1 MFVVG
6 ITGGIGSGKTAVTD
20 RFAKL
25 GIKIVDAD
33 IAARVVVE
41 PGTAALVAISDHFG
55 SAILLADGY
64 LDRAALRTRIF
75 SEESEKK
82 WLESLLHPLIGKEI
96 MRQLA
101 AAQSP
106 YVIFVS
112 PLLLEAG
119 QNVLCDR
126 ILVVDVPEETQISRT
141 ISRDDND
148 EAQVRRIIST
158 QLSRQQRLKQASDVI
173 ENNEGLAQLAEPIE
187 RLHQQYLAMAAE
199 KDREN
204 NDG

>member
-41 PGTAALVAISDHFG
+41 PGTAALGAISDHFG
-55 SAILLADGY
+55 SVILLADGN

-75 SEESEKK
+75 SEELEKK

-126 ILVVDVPEETQISRT
+126 ILVVDVAEETQISRT
-141 ISRDDND
+141 VSRDDNN

-158 QLSRQQRLKQASDVI
+158 QLSRQQRLKQASDII
-173 ENNEGLAQLAEPIE
+173 ENNQGLAQLDNPIE
-187 RLHQQYLAMAAE
+187 KLHLQFLAMATE
-199 KDREN
+199 KDRKN

>member
-20 RFAKL
+20 RFARL
-25 GIKIVDAD
+25 GIAVIDAD

-41 PGTAALVAISDHFG
+41 SGTAALKAIADHFG
-55 SAILLADGY
+55 PGILLSDGT

-75 SEESEKK
+75 SDEAEKQ
-82 WLESLLHPLIGKEI
+82 WLENLLHPLIGEEI
-96 MRQLA
+96 IHQLA

-106 YVIFVS
+106 YAIFVS

-119 QNVLCDR
+119 QNILCDR
-126 ILVVDVPEETQISRT
+126 ILVVDVAEQTQISRT

-158 QLSRQQRLKQASDVI
+158 QLPRQQRLKQATDVI
-173 ENNEGLAQLAEPIE
+173 ENNQGLAQLDEPIE
-187 RLHQQYLAMAAE
+187 KLHQQFLAMAAQ
-199 KDREN
+199 KDRNKHDE
-204 NDG
+204 

>member
-25 GIKIVDAD
+25 SIEIIDAD

-41 PGTAALVAISDHFG
+41 PGTTALGAIAEHFG
-55 SAILLADGY
+55 PSILLADGN

-75 SEESEKK
+75 SDASEKK
-82 WLESLLHPLIGKEI
+82 WLESLLHPLIGEEI
-96 MRQLA
+96 MHQLA
-101 AAQSP
+101 TAQSL

-119 QNVLCDR
+119 QNALCDR
-126 ILVVDVPEETQISRT
+126 ILVVDVPEQTQISRT
-141 ISRDDND
+141 INRDDND

-158 QLSRQQRLKQASDVI
+158 QLSRQLRLEQANDVI
-173 ENNEGLAQLAEPIE
+173 ENNQGLAQLDEPIE
-187 RLHQQYLAMAAE
+187 RLHQQYLAMAAKKNQE
-199 KDREN
+199 K
-204 NDG
+204 

>member
-41 PGTAALVAISDHFG
+41 PGTAALGAISDHFG
-55 SAILLADGY
+55 SVILLADGN

-75 SEESEKK
+75 SEELEKK

-112 PLLLEAG
+112 PLLLETG

-126 ILVVDVPEETQISRT
+126 ILVVDVAEETQISRT
-141 ISRDDND
+141 VSRDDNN

-158 QLSRQQRLKQASDVI
+158 QLSRQQRLKQASDII
-173 ENNEGLAQLAEPIE
+173 ENNQGLAQLDNPIE
-187 RLHQQYLAMAAE
+187 KLHLQFLTMATE
-199 KDREN
+199 KDRKN

>member
-25 GIKIVDAD
+25 SIEIIDAD

-41 PGTAALVAISDHFG
+41 PGTAALNTIAEHFG
-55 SAILLADGY
+55 SSILLTDGN

-75 SEESEKK
+75 SEVAGKK
-82 WLESLLHPLIGKEI
+82 WLENLLHPLIGEEI
-96 MRQLA
+96 MHQLA

-112 PLLLEAG
+112 PLLLEAS

-126 ILVVDVPEETQISRT
+126 ILVVDVPEQTQISRT

-158 QLSRQQRLKQASDVI
+158 QLSRQQRLEQADDVI
-173 ENNEGLAQLAEPIE
+173 ENNQALAQLDEPIE

-199 KDREN
+199 KDQ
-204 NDG
+204 GK

>member
-41 PGTAALVAISDHFG
+41 PGTAALGAISDHFG
-55 SAILLADGY
+55 SAILLAEGN
-64 LDRAALRTRIF
+64 LDRAALRARIF

-158 QLSRQQRLKQASDVI
+158 QLSRQQRLKQANDII
-173 ENNEGLAQLAEPIE
+173 ENNQGLAQLDEPIE
-187 RLHQQYLAMAAE
+187 RLHQQYLAMASE
-199 KDREN
+199 KDRKS

>member
-25 GIKIVDAD
+25 GIEIIDAD
-33 IAARVVVE
+33 LAARVVVE
-41 PGTAALVAISDHFG
+41 PGTTALGAIAEHFG
-55 SAILLADGY
+55 SSILLTDGN

-75 SEESEKK
+75 SEVAGKK
-82 WLESLLHPLIGKEI
+82 WLENLLHPLIGEEI
-96 MRQLA
+96 MHQLA

-112 PLLLEAG
+112 PLLLEAS

-126 ILVVDVPEETQISRT
+126 ILVVDVPEQTQISRT

-187 RLHQQYLAMAAE
+187 RLHQQYLAMASE
-199 KDREN
+199 KDRKN

>member
-25 GIKIVDAD
+25 SIEIIDAD

-41 PGTAALVAISDHFG
+41 PGTAALNTIAEHFG
-55 SAILLADGY
+55 STILLADGN

-75 SEESEKK
+75 SEVAGKK
-82 WLESLLHPLIGKEI
+82 WLENLLHPLIGEEI
-96 MRQLA
+96 MHQLA

-112 PLLLEAG
+112 PLLLEAS

-126 ILVVDVPEETQISRT
+126 ILVVDVPEQTQISRT

-158 QLSRQQRLKQASDVI
+158 QLSRQQRLEQADDVI
-173 ENNEGLAQLAEPIE
+173 ENNQALAQLDEPIE

-199 KDREN
+199 KDQ
-204 NDG
+204 GK

>member
-1 MFVVG
+1 
-6 ITGGIGSGKTAVTD
+6 
-20 RFAKL
+20 
-25 GIKIVDAD
+25 
-33 IAARVVVE
+33 
-41 PGTAALVAISDHFG
+41 
-55 SAILLADGY
+55 
-64 LDRAALRTRIF
+64 
-75 SEESEKK
+75 
-82 WLESLLHPLIGKEI
+82 

-158 QLSRQQRLKQASDVI
+158 QLSRQQRLEQASDVI
-173 ENNEGLAQLAEPIE
+173 KNNQGLAQLDEPIE
-187 RLHQQYLAMAAE
+187 RLHQQYLTMAAE
-199 KDREN
+199 KDRKPIATVIELTIEGEALAVEPVN
-204 NDG
+204 VRPSISSCNDK